1 MRPVR
6 GSRAETEIEQV
17 LDELAEAGL
26 ERAWVTAKHPFL
38 LFVFPAILPL
48 TLFGDPIVWILGFI

>member
-6 GSRAETEIEQV
+6 GSRAENETEQV
-17 LDELAEAGL
+17 LEELAEVGI

-48 TLFGDPIVWILGFI
+48 VLFGDPIVWILSYL